1 MKGYST
7 ILFLIISIFAYS
19 QNIDI
24 KTYGAKGDGLSDDT
38 KAFTNAVN
46 DIKAKYSSQKK
57 HVNLYLPSGTYLI
70 SKPIVLNKYISIT
83 GEFVNSTIIKVK
95 DANCEALIL
104 EKNYDENIIYNGYN
118 YIKNITFLGP
128 NSNNRDILAQKNIKS
143 NITNSSGLKIY
154 GLRTR
159 IEDVQVEGFS
169 NNGIEILSAYY
180 TFLNNCFVRN
190 NGIGILIDKES
201 TSVYLTKSEVRH
213 NSIGIYI
220 TGRSFANFIND
231 NMIENN
237 LAGYLVQD
245 KTSQLSNLKSNGRAV
260 VIDGA
265 SNNIIT
271 NNYFEQ
277 HYVSIS
283 VKDSYNNLI
292 NNNFF
297 AVTGDTAN
305 NDKNQTLYQLSGSSI
320 NNIFE
325 KNVTINS
332 LESVNP
338 NKIKL
343 GADSDYSRNTIDTG
357 VEGNTKLKEELLKNK
372 NSSFRSPKIPN

>member
-7 ILFLIISIFAYS
+7 ILFLIISIFTYS

-24 KTYGAKGDGLSDDT
+24 KTYGAKGDGISDDT
-38 KAFTNAVN
+38 RAFTNAVN
-46 DIKAKYSSQKK
+46 DIKAKYSAKKK

-95 DANCEALIL
+95 EANSEALIL
-104 EKNYDENIIYNGYN
+104 EKNYDESIIYNGYN

-128 NSNNRDILAQKNIKS
+128 NSDIPNMFLPQNIKS
-143 NITNSSGLKIY
+143 SIINSTGLKIY

-159 IEDVQVEGFS
+159 IEDIQVEGFS

-180 TFLNNCFVRN
+180 TFLNNCFIRN
-190 NGIGILIDKES
+190 NGTGILIDKES
-201 TSVYLTKSEVRH
+201 TSVYLTKSEVRQ

-237 LAGYLVQD
+237 LAGYLAED
-245 KTSQLSNLKSNGRAV
+245 KTSQLYNLKSNGRAI

-271 NNYFEQ
+271 SNYFEQ
-277 HYVSIS
+277 HYVSIA
-283 VKDSYNNLI
+283 VKDSFNNLI

-297 AVTGDTAN
+297 AVTGETVN
-305 NDKNQTLYQLSGSSI
+305 NEKNQTLYQLMGSSI

-325 KNVTINS
+325 KNVAINS
-332 LESVNP
+332 MESVNP
-338 NKIKL
+338 NKVKL
-343 GADSDYSRNTIDTG
+343 GTDLDYSRNTIDTG
-357 VEGNTKLKEELLKNK
+357 AEGNAKLKEELLKNR
-372 NSSFRSPKIPN
+372 NSSFKSPKIPN

>member
-1 MKGYST
+1 MKSY
-7 ILFLIISIFAYS
+7 LIFFGLLLSIFSYS

-24 KTYGAKGDGLSDDT
+24 TKYGAKGDGVSDDT
-38 KAFTNAVN
+38 KAFENAVTE
-46 DIKAKYSSQKK
+46 IKKKYSNQKK
-57 HVNLYLPSGTYLI
+57 HVNLYIPSGTYII

-95 DANCEALIL
+95 EANSEALIL
-104 EKNYDENIIYNGYN
+104 EKSYDENIIYNGYN
-118 YIKNITFLGP
+118 YIKNLTFLGP
-128 NSNNRDILAQKNIKS
+128 NSDIQNIFTPKNIKS

-169 NNGIEILSAYY
+169 NNGIEIISAYY

-190 NGIGILIDKES
+190 NGVGILIDKES

-237 LAGYLVQD
+237 LAGYLAPD
-245 KTSQLSNLKSNGRAV
+245 KTSQLSNLKSNGRAI

-277 HYVSIS
+277 HYISIA

-320 NNIFE
+320 NNVFE

-338 NKIKL
+338 NKVKL
-343 GADSDYSRNTIDTG
+343 GADLDYSRNTIDTG
-357 VEGNTKLKEELLKNK
+357 AEGNTKLKEELLKNK
-372 NSSFRSPKIPN
+372 TSSFKSPKIPN